1 MLPALAAAFGAAAAF
16 GVAAVLQAVASRQER
31 PVRGLDPLLLARLL
45 RHPAFL
51 GALALNLTGFA
62 LHLVALRSLTL
73 YLAQAV
79 ISASVAVTAL
89 LGVRVLGTRLRWPA
103 VLAVLSVCA
112 GLALL
117 TATASEAGAST
128 VKGSGPP
135 LLVATAV
142 VAVAG
147 LLVARLPG
155 AAGAALLGL
164 VAGLGFAVV
173 AVAGRL
179 LPEGPAALVRAPAT
193 YALISS
199 GAVAFLLYATALQ
212 RAAVLTSTA
221 PLVLGQTVAPAAVG
235 VLALGDR
242 VPAGSVPVAAAGLL
256 LAIGGSAFL
265 ARYDPQ
271 VVAARGPAELRPPSR
286 G

>member
-1 MLPALAAAFGAAAAF
+1 MLATLAAFGAAAAF
-16 GVAAVLQAVASRQER
+16 GVAAVLQAIASRQER
-31 PVRGLDPLLLARLL
+31 TVRGLDPLLLVRLL

-62 LHLVALRSLTL
+62 FHLIALRSLTL

-79 ISASVAVTAL
+79 ISSSVAVTAL
-89 LGVRVLGTRLRWPA
+89 LGARVLGTRLSRPA
-103 VLAVLSVCA
+103 VLAVLAVCA

-117 TATASEAGAST
+117 TATASEAGQT
-128 VKGSGPP
+128 
-135 LLVATAV
+135 TAV
-142 VAVAG
+142 GAGPALLSAAAAVAVAG
-147 LLVARLPG
+147 ALVARLPG

-179 LPEGPAALVRAPAT
+179 LPEGSVSALVRAPAT
-193 YALISS
+193 YALVAS
-199 GAVAFLLYATALQ
+199 GVVAFLLYATALQ

-242 VPAGSVPVAAAGLL
+242 VPAGSLPVAATGLL
-256 LAIGGSAFL
+256 LAVGGSAFL

-271 VVAARGPAELRPPSR
+271 VVEAAGPVLRPPSR
-286 G
+286 R